1 MPTSTPTSGKA
12 AGRAG
17 FSLMEIL
24 VVLVILAL
32 STAVIM
38 PSTSRMLD
46 QATAHA
52 VFFEFQR
59 QVSDLRREAN
69 RTSLPIRLVDPV
81 AASGRQ
87 DPAEADDARTLTLRS
102 PWRYTL
108 APALDI
114 DAGGVCSPTT
124 ANLINGDRVVMT
136 LRSVGDDCRFIRL
149 QSDLRRDRPTGAA
162 PPLAPSSP

>member
-1 MPTSTPTSGKA
+1 
-12 AGRAG
+12 
-17 FSLMEIL
+17 MEVL
-24 VVLVILAL
+24 VVLAIFAL
-32 STAVIM
+32 STAIIM

-46 QATAHA
+46 QATSHA

-69 RTSLPIRLVDPV
+69 RTGVAVRLVDPS
-81 AASGRQ
+81 ATR
-87 DPAEADDARTLTLRS
+87 EADDRVIELRA

-114 DAGGVCSPTT
+114 AEGGVCSAAS

-136 LRSVGDDCRFIRL
+136 LRSEDAACRFVRL
-149 QSDLRRDRPTGAA
+149 QATSGPVRPTGGR
-162 PPLAPSSP
+162 PTPAPSSP

>member
-1 MPTSTPTSGKA
+1 
-12 AGRAG
+12 
-17 FSLMEIL
+17 MEIL

-32 STAVIM
+32 STAIIM
-38 PSTSRMLD
+38 PSTARMLD

-69 RTSLPIRLVDPV
+69 RTSLPIRLVDP
-81 AASGRQ
+81 AA
-87 DPAEADDARTLTLRS
+87 ARTGEEEDASTRTAVLRS

-114 DAGGVCSPTT
+114 DAGGVCSATT
-124 ANLINGDRVVMT
+124 ANLINGDRIVMT
-136 LRSVGDDCRFIRL
+136 LRTAGDDCRFIRL
-149 QSDLRRDRPTGAA
+149 QSDLRRDRPTAAA
-162 PPLAPSSP
+162 PLPAPSSP